1 MLKSLSIQNYA
12 IIQDLNI
19 DFSGGLSIITGETG
33 AGKSILLGAL
43 SLIIGQRSD
52 SSVLYDNTRKCVV
65 EGEFAIKGYGLEDL
79 FEQNELDYADIT
91 LIRREI
97 SADGK
102 SRAFINDTP
111 VNVSILKEFGER
123 LIDVHSQH
131 QNLYIDNQNFQL
143 KVLDTFARQNDT
155 LQEYKTKFSQY
166 KALYS
171 EYQKKSDE
179 YQKNKADLEYFQF
192 QYNQLCDIKLTDGE
206 QELLEAELQTLT
218 HAEEIKSHLGM
229 VLNYLEADE
238 SSIILF
244 AKDSINYLNKI
255 RSVFAPSA
263 GISDRLSSVLIEL
276 KDIASEINEH
286 FEKTESDPER
296 SELVKQRLD
305 IIYGLEQ
312 KHHVTNVKAL
322 LDIEADLKSRI
333 DLIDNADT
341 QMDALKIQLDQL
353 RANLENIA
361 AKLSANRKNVIPI
374 IEEKVTSLLQSLG
387 MPNAIFRVQLD
398 ALPDLALNGS
408 DAVRFLFSANKQA
421 QLQDLGKVASG
432 GEMARLMLSIKAVI
446 AEVIMLP
453 TIIFDEIDQGVSGD
467 IADKMGNVIVKLSH
481 FAQIINITHLPQIA
495 SKGENHYLVYKSDLD
510 HRTQTQIK
518 KLNPA
523 DRVIEIARMLSGEQL
538 SEAAINNAKALLGIV

>member
-43 SLIIGQRSD
+43 SLIIGQRAD
-52 SSVLYDNTRKCVV
+52 TTVLYDSSRKCVV
-65 EGEFAIKGYGLEDL
+65 EGEFAIKGYGLEEL
-79 FEQNELDYADIT
+79 FAENELDYADIT

-111 VNVSILKEFGER
+111 VNVSVLKAFGER

-131 QNLYIDNQNFQL
+131 QNLYIDNENFQL
-143 KVLDTFARQNDT
+143 KVLDTFAQQNDLLLEYRT
-155 LQEYKTKFSQY
+155 KFGQYKTLH
-166 KALYS
+166 A
-171 EYQKKSDE
+171 EYLKKSE
-179 YQKNKADLEYFQF
+179 VYQKNKADLEYFQF
-192 QYNQLCDIKLTDGE
+192 QYNQLLEAKLVEGE
-206 QELLEAELQTLT
+206 QESLEAELQTLT
-218 HAEEIKSHLGM
+218 HAEEIKTHLGM
-229 VLNYLEADE
+229 VLNYLEGE
-238 SSIILF
+238 ENSMILF
-244 AKDSINYLNKI
+244 SKDSINYLNKI
-255 RSVFAPSA
+255 RNVFGASA
-263 GISDRLSSVLIEL
+263 LLSERLNSVLIEL
-276 KDIASEINEH
+276 KDLAAEVNEH
-286 FEKTESDPER
+286 FEKIESNPER
-296 SELVKQRLD
+296 AEQVKERIDLV
-305 IIYGLEQ
+305 YSLEQ
-312 KHHVTNVKAL
+312 KHRVTTVREL
-322 LDIEADLKSRI
+322 LDIEADLKAKI
-333 DLIDNADT
+333 DLIDSADT
-341 QMDALKIQLDQL
+341 QLDAFKIQLDQL

-361 AKLSANRKNVIPI
+361 GKLSTNRKQVLPA
-374 IEEKVTSLLQSLG
+374 IEEKVTMLLQNLG
-387 MPNAIFRVQLD
+387 MPNGVFKVQLD
-398 ALPDLALNGS
+398 TLRDLTLNGH
-408 DAVRFLFSANKQA
+408 DGVRFLFSANKQA

-467 IADKMGNVIVKLSH
+467 IADKMGNVIVKLAR

-495 SKGENHYLVYKSDLD
+495 SKGENHYLVYKKDLD

-538 SEAAINNAKALLGIV
+538 SEAAINNAKALLGIN

>member
-43 SLIIGQRSD
+43 SLIIGQRAD
-52 SSVLYDNTRKCVV
+52 TSVLYDSSRKCVV
-65 EGEFAIKGYGLEDL
+65 EGEFSIKGYGLDEL
-79 FEQNELDYADIT
+79 FAENELDYADIT

-97 SADGK
+97 SSDGK

-111 VNVSILKEFGER
+111 VNVSVLKVFGER

-131 QNLYIDNQNFQL
+131 QNLYIDNENFQL
-143 KVLDTFARQNDT
+143 KVLDTFAKQNDL
-155 LQEYKTKFSQY
+155 LQEYCAKFAQY
-166 KALYS
+166 RVLYA
-171 EYQKKSDE
+171 EYQKKTEE

-192 QYNQLCDIKLTDGE
+192 QYNQLYEARLTDGE

-218 HAEEIKSHLGM
+218 HAEEIKTHLGM
-229 VLNYLEADE
+229 VLNYLEGED

-244 AKDSINYLNKI
+244 SKDSINYLNKV
-255 RSVFAPSA
+255 RSVFAASA
-263 GISDRLSSVLIEL
+263 TLSDRLNSVLIEL
-276 KDIASEINEH
+276 KDIASEVNEH
-286 FEKTESDPER
+286 FEKIESDPER
-296 SELVKQRLD
+296 AELVKQRIDLL
-305 IIYGLEQ
+305 YSLEQ
-312 KHHVTNVKAL
+312 KHRVTSVKEL
-322 LDIEADLKSRI
+322 MVIEADLKAKI

-341 QMDALKIQLDQL
+341 QLDTLKIQLDQL
-353 RANLENIA
+353 RANLENTAGKI
-361 AKLSANRKNVIPI
+361 STNRKQVLPA
-374 IEEKVTSLLQSLG
+374 IEEKVTVLLQNLG
-387 MPNAIFRVQLD
+387 MPNGVFKVRID
-398 ALPDLALNGS
+398 ALPDLAMNGQ
-408 DAVRFLFSANKQA
+408 DAVRFLFSANKQG

-432 GEMARLMLSIKAVI
+432 GEMARLMLSLKAVI

-467 IADKMGNVIVKLSH
+467 IADKMGNVIVKLAQ
-481 FAQIINITHLPQIA
+481 FAQIMNITHLPQIA
-495 SKGENHYLVYKSDLD
+495 SKGGNHYLVYKKDLD

-518 KLNPA
+518 KLNPD

-538 SEAAINNAKALLGIV
+538 SDAAINNAKALLGIN